1 MPRTCTICRH
11 PERGAIER
19 ALLAGEPY
27 RAVARQFGVSKD
39 ALERHRAA
47 GHVADH
53 LAQAH
58 QAAQVAQADDLLAE
72 VGALRAK
79 AYSIL
84 LQAETAGDLR
94 TALQG
99 IRTALECLT
108 LLAKLLGELD
118 ERQRV
123 QVNILALPEW
133 RRTRTAIV
141 RALAPYPEA
150 RLAVAQALRELEGSE
165 DSG

>member
-1 MPRTCTICRH
+1 
-11 PERGAIER
+11 
-19 ALLAGEPY
+19 LAGEPY
-27 RAVARQFGVSKD
+27 RGIARKFGVSED

-47 GHVADH
+47 GHIAEH

-58 QAAQVAQADDLLAE
+58 QAAEVAQADDLLAE
-72 VGALRAK
+72 VQALRAR

-84 LQAETAGDLR
+84 LQAEAAGDLR

-99 IRTALECLT
+99 IHTALECLT

-118 ERQRV
+118 ERQRI
-123 QVNILALPEW
+123 QVNILTSPEW

-141 RALAPYPEA
+141 RALEPYPEA
-150 RLAVAQALRELEGSE
+150 RLAVAGALAGLEAGGDE
-165 DSG
+165 GT

>member
-1 MPRTCTICRH
+1 MTRTCTICSH
-11 PERGAIER
+11 PEREAIER
-19 ALLAGEPY
+19 KLLAGESY
-27 RAVARQFGVSKD
+27 RDIAGQFGVSKSS
-39 ALERHRAA
+39 LERHHRA
-47 GHVADH
+47 GHIAAH

-72 VGALRAK
+72 VQALRAK

-84 LQAETAGDLR
+84 LQAEGAGDLR

-118 ERQRV
+118 ERQRI

-133 RRTRTAIV
+133 RRARATIV
-141 RALAPYPEA
+141 RALEPYPEA
-150 RLAVAQALRELEGSE
+150 RLAVAQALRELDG
-165 DSG
+165 DA

>member
-11 PERGAIER
+11 PERAALER
-19 ALLAGEPY
+19 ELLAGEPY
-27 RAVARQFGVSKD
+27 RGIARKFGVSED
-39 ALERHRAA
+39 ALERHRHA
-47 GHVADH
+47 GHIAAH
-53 LAQAH
+53 LARAH

-72 VGALRAK
+72 VQALRAK
-79 AYSIL
+79 AYAIL
-84 LQAETAGDLR
+84 LQAEGAGDLR

-133 RRTRTAIV
+133 RRARATIV
-141 RALAPYPEA
+141 RALEPYPEA
-150 RLAVAQALRELEGSE
+150 RLAVAQALRELDG
-165 DSG
+165 DA